1 MTQNLQKVSK
11 GWCHQAM
18 SRPDQ
23 EPFIPETEGSG
34 HSQSAERGGHR
45 RQRRQLQQER
55 RRAFRDRHFQDRFQA
70 APGTHF

>member
-1 MTQNLQKVSK
+1 
-11 GWCHQAM
+11 M

-34 HSQSAERGGHR
+34 HSQSAERGVGVR

-70 APGTHF
+70 APGTHLKTFFQKRS